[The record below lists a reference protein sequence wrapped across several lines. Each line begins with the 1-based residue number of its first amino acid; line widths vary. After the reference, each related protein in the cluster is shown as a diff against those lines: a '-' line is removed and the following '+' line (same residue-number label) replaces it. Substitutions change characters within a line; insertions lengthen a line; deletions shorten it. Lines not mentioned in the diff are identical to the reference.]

1 MISMLRIDERLIH
14 GQIAMAWSKSLA
26 VSHIVVV
33 NDWVAGSE
41 VQKAAL
47 KMASPANVKFA
58 IRDIKGGVELLND
71 DRSKSLNILVVVKN
85 VQDAKKVVDAVSD
98 IKVVNLGNIGC
109 IDYRQGSK
117 EFSSHVKLT
126 EEEIQELRLINEKVP
141 VELQLIPEHPIK
153 EFSKLLKGE

>member
-33 NDWVAGSE
+33 NDWVANSD

-58 IRDIKGGVELLND
+58 IRDFEGGVELLND
-71 DRSKSLNILVVVKN
+71 ERSKSLNILVVVKN
-85 VQDAKKVVDAVSD
+85 VKDAKRLVDAVDD
-98 IKVVNLGNIGC
+98 IKVLNLGNIGC
-109 IDYRQGSK
+109 IDYRPGSK
-117 EFSSHVKLT
+117 EFSSYVKLT
-126 EEEIQELRLINEKVP
+126 EEEIQELTLINEKLP

-153 EFSKLLKGE
+153 NFSKLLKGE